1 MSDRFRAGNAT
12 AGAILLL
19 LIMSG
24 AGAWNYHRNLQIEQ
38 STDSAR
44 PYQSYASADLEALR
58 NAYASEL
65 ESVQADLAHSKSRRG
80 QVSRNNGSIAK
91 NVEQFA
97 QTAVASSA
105 IRQAAANVAER
116 QSQIAELDTELE
128 LRERF
133 GQGMVRHLKLLLKID
148 DLFPS

>member
-1 MSDRFRAGNAT
+1 MSDRSRAGNAT
-12 AGAILLL
+12 VGAILLL
-19 LIMSG
+19 LMMSG

-38 STDSAR
+38 SADSTR

-65 ESVQADLAHSKSRRG
+65 ESVQAELAHSKLRRG
-80 QVSRNNGSIAK
+80 QISRNHGSMAK
-91 NVEQFA
+91 NVAQFD
-97 QTAVASSA
+97 QTAATSSA
-105 IRQAAANVAER
+105 IRRAAANVAER
-116 QSQIAELDTELE
+116 QSQLTELETELE

-148 DLFPS
+148 DLVPS